1 VAPHNIDGRA
11 SAFEWRISVRRPSF
25 LCIEESGDILM
36 SDEDRTELRA
46 EAALFE
52 ATLAHGTFDPNRIP
66 SLPTETFDLA
76 EPIFAAAGP
85 DASYQVL
92 SEAIAA
98 ASATLDIYIYN
109 LTGEAIANL
118 VAARIEDGVAVRI
131 LYDVN
136 DLKTPEKEQM
146 NALRAAGAEV
156 RKAPSTGPSSVF
168 TVCHQKLCIADR
180 RLTCLGS
187 GNWGGS
193 AFPNPVPAKFT
204 RSNRE
209 WVAAIDDEPLAAWW
223 TQLFEADWSL
233 ADEFQPQDFILEL
246 DEEVETVFRPVGT
259 NEPPGPFSAF
269 RGTADPARATPV
281 PSPDSYLRHI
291 LPLIEGAK
299 QRIFVEQQ
307 YIPPSDSADELLSR
321 IKARAEAGVDVRLI
335 VSPQF
340 RKVGKKDNW
349 ELTQEALRA
358 HDLEPCLRA
367 MNIKVFS
374 HLHNKGLVVDDKV
387 VVSSTN
393 WSENSLI
400 RAREAGLIIEHRDL
414 ADYFAEIFEADWAI
428 AWPSANVKPNMAA
441 LFLDAAITP
450 GGLKLLSEAD
460 FL

>member
-1 VAPHNIDGRA
+1 MNY
-11 SAFEWRISVRRPSF
+11 
-25 LCIEESGDILM
+25 
-36 SDEDRTELRA
+36 EDRAQLRA

-52 ATLAHGTFDPNRIP
+52 ATLAHGSFDPNRIP

-76 EPIFAAAGP
+76 KPIFAAAGP

-118 VAARIEDGVAVRI
+118 IVARIEDGVAVRI

-136 DLKTPEKEQM
+136 DLKAPERERM
-146 NALRAAGAEV
+146 TALRAAGAEV

-168 TVCHQKLCIADR
+168 TVCHQKLCVADR
-180 RLTCLGS
+180 RVTCLGS
-187 GNWGGS
+187 GNWGAS
-193 AFPNPVPAKFT
+193 AFPHPVPSKFT
-204 RSNRE
+204 KSNRE
-209 WVAAIDDEPLAAWW
+209 WVAAIDDESLASWW
-223 TQLFEADWSL
+223 SRLFEADWDL
-233 ADEFQPQDFILEL
+233 ADVALPQDFLLEL
-246 DEEVETVFRPVGT
+246 QDEVATVFRPVSD
-259 NEPPGPFSAF
+259 NEPPGPFPAF

-291 LPLIEGAK
+291 LPLIEGADE
-299 QRIFVEQQ
+299 RILVEQQ
-307 YIPPSDSADELLSR
+307 YIPPSDSADELLLR
-321 IKARAEAGVDVRLI
+321 IKARAEAGVDVRFI

-358 HDLEPCLRA
+358 HGLEPCLRA

-393 WSENSLI
+393 WSENSLT
-400 RAREAGLIIEHRDL
+400 RAREAGLIIEHREL
-414 ADYFAEIFEADWAI
+414 ADYFAEIFEADWTI
-428 AWPSANVKPNMAA
+428 SWPSADVKPNMAA

-450 GGLKLLSEAD
+450 GGLRLLPEAD
-460 FL
+460 FV